1 MGASERG
8 VSALAWDE
16 SADLSRAGWIRV
28 AVLAA
33 AVGLLEAAC
42 RFGLI
47 KPLTLIAPS
56 KIAVALLGLFEAG
69 KIQPDIGQ
77 TLGNVL
83 AALISACLVGFALG
97 VTLHGLPRLRRVID
111 PLLASYYAVPF
122 FVFYPLFIVIFG
134 MNDLPI
140 IAIGF
145 LFAVVAVIVNT
156 LNGLDRTPAVLLK
169 AARMHRLTRLNT
181 AWRIT
186 LPAAAP
192 YLLTG
197 VKLAV
202 AYSFIGVIASE
213 FIMSGAGLGY
223 AIGYAYNNFETAT
236 MYALM
241 LFVLLLVAAVNAVLH
256 IYEQKLLAR
265 RGRS

>member
-1 MGASERG
+1 MT
-8 VSALAWDE
+8 
-16 SADLSRAGWIRV
+16 RAGWIR
-28 AVLAA
+28 LALVVGA
-33 AVGLLEAAC
+33 IGLLEALC
-42 RFGLI
+42 RSGVI
-47 KPLTLIAPS
+47 KPLTMIPPS
-56 KIAVALLGLFEAG
+56 KMAVALYGLFAAG
-69 KIQPDIGQ
+69 KIQADIRQ
-77 TLGNVL
+77 TLGNVI
-83 AALISACLVGFALG
+83 AAFVAASVIGFALG
-97 VTLHGLPRLRRVID
+97 AGLHALPRLRRAID

-145 LFAVVAVIVNT
+145 LFAVVAIIVNT
-156 LNGLDRTPAVLLK
+156 LNGLDRTPLVLLK
-169 AARMHRLTRLNT
+169 AARMYRLGRLNT

-197 VKLAV
+197 AKLAV

-241 LFVLLLVAAVNAVLH
+241 LFVLLLVTGVNAALH
-256 IYEQKLLAR
+256 IYEQRLLAR
-265 RGRS
+265 RSRA

>member
-1 MGASERG
+1 M
-8 VSALAWDE
+8 
-16 SADLSRAGWIRV
+16 SRAGWIRLFLV
-28 AVLAA
+28 IGAI
-33 AVGLLEAAC
+33 GLLEALC
-42 RFGLI
+42 RSGVI
-47 KPLTLIAPS
+47 KPLTLIPPS
-56 KIAVALLGLFEAG
+56 KMAVALYGLFEAG
-69 KIQPDIGQ
+69 KIQADIRQ
-77 TLGNVL
+77 TLSNVI
-83 AALISACLVGFALG
+83 AAFVAASVIGFALG
-97 VTLHGLPRLRRVID
+97 VGLHALPRLRRAID

-145 LFAVVAVIVNT
+145 LFAVVAIIVNT
-156 LNGLDRTPAVLLK
+156 LNGLDRTPPVLLK
-169 AARMHRLTRLNT
+169 AARMYRMGALNT
-181 AWRIT
+181 ALRVT

-241 LFVLLLVAAVNAVLH
+241 LFVLLLVAGVNAGLH
-256 IYEQKLLAR
+256 VYEQRLLAR
-265 RGRS
+265 RSRA

>member
-1 MGASERG
+1 M
-8 VSALAWDE
+8 
-16 SADLSRAGWIRV
+16 SRPGWIR
-28 AVLAA
+28 LAL
-33 AVGLLEAAC
+33 VIGTIGLLEALC
-42 RFGLI
+42 RFGAI
-47 KPLTLIAPS
+47 KPLTLIPPT
-56 KIAVALLGLFEAG
+56 KMAVALYGLFETG
-69 KIQPDIGQ
+69 KIQPDIRQ
-77 TLGNVL
+77 TLGNVI
-83 AALISACLVGFALG
+83 AAFVAASVVGFALG
-97 VTLHGLPRLRRVID
+97 VGLHALPRLRRAID

-122 FVFYPLFIVIFG
+122 FVFYPLFIVILG

-145 LFAVVAVIVNT
+145 LFAVVAIIVNT

-169 AARMHRLTRLNT
+169 AAKMYRMGPIET
-181 AWRIT
+181 AWRVT

-223 AIGYAYNNFETAT
+223 AIGYAFNNFETAT

-241 LFVLLLVAAVNAVLH
+241 LFVLLLVACVNAALH
-256 IYEQKLLAR
+256 VYEQRLLAR
-265 RGRS
+265 RSRP

>member
-1 MGASERG
+1 M
-8 VSALAWDE
+8 
-16 SADLSRAGWIRV
+16 SRAGWIRLALV
-28 AVLAA
+28 LGVIAVL
-33 AVGLLEAAC
+33 EALC
-42 RFGLI
+42 RFGAI
-47 KPLTLIAPS
+47 KPLTLIPPS
-56 KIAVALLGLFEAG
+56 KMAVALYGLFADG
-69 KIQPDIGQ
+69 KIQPDIRQ

-83 AALISACLVGFALG
+83 AAFVAAGTIGFALG
-97 VTLHGLPRLRRVID
+97 LGLHALPRLRRAID

-122 FVFYPLFIVIFG
+122 FVFYPLFIVVFG

-145 LFAVVAVIVNT
+145 LFAVVAIIVNT
-156 LNGLDRTPAVLLK
+156 LNGLDRTPPVLLK
-169 AARMHRLTRLNT
+169 AAKMHRMGPINT
-181 AWRIT
+181 AWRVT

-223 AIGYAYNNFETAT
+223 AIGYAFNNFETAT

-241 LFVLLLVAAVNAVLH
+241 LFVLLLVAAVNAALH
-256 IYEQKLLAR
+256 VYEQRLLAR
-265 RGRS
+265 RTRT

>member
-1 MGASERG
+1 MGK
-8 VSALAWDE
+8 
-16 SADLSRAGWIRV
+16 AGWIRLFLLIG
-28 AVLAA
+28 AIA
-33 AVGLLEAAC
+33 LLEALC
-42 RFGLI
+42 RFGAI
-47 KPLTLIAPS
+47 KPLTLIPPS
-56 KIAVALLGLFEAG
+56 KMATALYGLFEAG
-69 KIQPDIGQ
+69 KIQADIRQ
-77 TLGNVL
+77 TLGNVAL
-83 AALISACLVGFALG
+83 ALISACLAGFVVG
-97 VTLHGLPRLRRVID
+97 VVLHGLPRVRRAID
-111 PLLASYYAVPF
+111 PLLASYYAIPF
-122 FVFYPLFIVIFG
+122 FVFYPLFIVMFG

-140 IAIGF
+140 VAIGF

-156 LNGLDRTPAVLLK
+156 LNGLDRVPGVLIK
-169 AARMHRLTRLNT
+169 AARAHRLDPLTT
-181 AWRIT
+181 ALRIS

-192 YLLTG
+192 HLLTG

-241 LFVLLLVAAVNAVLH
+241 LFVLALVAGVNAVLH
-256 IYEQKLLAR
+256 VYEQRLLRR